1 MEKRARH
8 QLDDEAVAM
17 LDAARVAA
25 DFAYAPF
32 SGFSVGAAARTST
45 GELLTGC
52 NVENSSYGLTI
63 CAERV
68 AVFRAIA
75 MGARSIAA
83 IAIFTRT
90 SEPSTP
96 CGACRQ
102 VLAEFAGDD
111 LPVYLGCDTDEV
123 LVTTL
128 GALLPRAFRLG
139 HEA

>member
-1 MEKRARH
+1 
-8 QLDDEAVAM
+8 M
-17 LDAARVAA
+17 LDAARDAA

-32 SGFSVGAAARTST
+32 SGFSVGSAVRTST

-68 AVFRAIA
+68 AVFRAVA
-75 MGARSIAA
+75 MGARSITA

-111 LPVYLGCDTDEV
+111 LPVYLGGDTDEV
-123 LVTTL
+123 LLTTL
-128 GALLPRAFRLG
+128 GALLPRAFRLD